1 MNVLLLK
8 ALVYYYYM
16 ISVCVKLMEEIQ
28 QKYPDS
34 SWKHTS
40 FKLTEKRI
48 IVTKSTSVCL
58 LFGQNELLI
67 NDYQLYY

>member
-28 QKYPDS
+28 LPRLIMETHLVQADRKENHS
-34 SWKHTS
+34 HQIHFRLS
-40 FKLTEKRI
+40 FVWSK
-48 IVTKSTSVCL
+48 
-58 LFGQNELLI
+58 
-67 NDYQLYY
+67 